1 MVSKPFG
8 KFPGLY
14 SAGGS
19 DAATFYNSTMYW
31 DEFAW
36 GGAWM
41 YYATDTPGW
50 YCGPDF
56 YSTDVLHKF
65 AETQKWTHLALKL
78 FRNLAV
84 ACKRKWTHLDMI
96 LLQIV
101 HLKRKMAKET
111 HHFPGSQS
119 SVLNEKRSSNNLNF
133 DEDTTSNRKL
143 AKDLAD
149 KKNGKMYLLSASLE
163 EKVEY
168 DAIQKAEECNDYE
181 DNSDESSDDETSKL
195 KLLQK
200 VQQFK
205 AYLNELL
212 AADVDAVAVNKGRPI
227 EIGFEDR
234 ADNTVVPTGPYSTQ
248 WGNYF
253 GEMIRSIPLY
263 YPSWQKVPAGDKA
276 RLMATLGSTYNLEP
290 HMRSERWP
298 RIEGYIQAQFGKSY
312 NTNKATL
319 KREHWIRDPETGAYD
334 LDRIRRGKPDEYTD
348 DEWEKYINFWNDPA
362 NAQRAE
368 TNRLNRSKSTVVS
381 RHGSRSIPLTRHLM
395 KMTSATQEEPS
406 EIDTFY
412 RLHTVN
418 GVFQDPEALRMY
430 DRMRELEATGEH
442 TTAEINAMVRGGKL
456 RGHIPG
462 VGPVMPG
469 YVRSRLSYTAPVD
482 RSRDVDFMM
491 SLMRS
496 DNRFA
501 DAFARQHIKKICR
514 LFPSDM
520 SLGKGDSK
528 RQNSRG
534 ASVDKSTN
542 IKVTPSDM
550 SLGKLPLKDK
560 TVEVKSV
567 EKSFPSD
574 MSLGNL
580 VPPWHQFLDQ
590 KIRGAHFSLGN
601 VLSSSLPHQC
611 FPSDMSLGKSPA
623 TCRWRRCQ
631 NVAGERV
638 DHCSERRQN
647 LTMSL

>member
-1 MVSKPFG
+1 MKSFPSDMSLGIVAGDCIPSDMSLGIMADVARAHGGDGGGEDPSRPPPTSFG
-8 KFPGLY
+8 C
-14 SAGGS
+14 AGCFINRGK
-19 DAATFYNSTMYW
+19 
-31 DEFAW
+31 
-36 GGAWM
+36 G
-41 YYATDTPGW
+41 
-50 YCGPDF
+50 
-56 YSTDVLHKF
+56 
-65 AETQKWTHLALKL
+65 
-78 FRNLAV
+78 
-84 ACKRKWTHLDMI
+84 KRKPNLGGVKAGRKTRERTRN
-96 LLQIV
+96 QV
-101 HLKRKMAKET
+101 LK
-111 HHFPGSQS
+111 
-119 SVLNEKRSSNNLNF
+119 
-133 DEDTTSNRKL
+133 
-143 AKDLAD
+143 
-149 KKNGKMYLLSASLE
+149 
-163 EKVEY
+163 
-168 DAIQKAEECNDYE
+168 
-181 DNSDESSDDETSKL
+181 
-195 KLLQK
+195 
-200 VQQFK
+200 
-205 AYLNELL
+205 
-212 AADVDAVAVNKGRPI
+212 DAVAANKGRPI

-263 YPSWQKVPAGDKA
+263 HPSWQKVPAGDKA

-496 DNRFA
+496 DDRFV
-501 DAFARQHIKKICR
+501 DAFARYDSGGATR
-514 LFPSDM
+514 SRARDSESGEDSDDT
-520 SLGKGDSK
+520 GREDGGDDTS
-528 RQNSRG
+528 
-534 ASVDKSTN
+534 
-542 IKVTPSDM
+542 
-550 SLGKLPLKDK
+550 
-560 TVEVKSV
+560 
-567 EKSFPSD
+567 
-574 MSLGNL
+574 
-580 VPPWHQFLDQ
+580 
-590 KIRGAHFSLGN
+590 
-601 VLSSSLPHQC
+601 
-611 FPSDMSLGKSPA
+611 
-623 TCRWRRCQ
+623 
-631 NVAGERV
+631 
-638 DHCSERRQN
+638 
-647 LTMSL
+647 